1 MTAGISSAQIA
12 EYHNR
17 KRATAAAAYTP
28 YIQLHTADPG
38 AAGTTAVSAVTT
50 RQLATFAA
58 PSGASSTATTPSF
71 TMTATETI
79 THISIWDAATTGNFK
94 ESWPLTASVAVV
106 NGSTFSF
113 TAFTLTFG
121 PLAA

>member
-1 MTAGISSAQIA
+1 MTRGLASGQIA

-28 YIQLHTADPG
+28 YIKLHIGDPG
-38 AAGTTAVSAVTT
+38 SDGTGNPSVVTT

-58 PSGASSTATTPSF
+58 PSGASSSATVPTFS
-71 TMTATETI
+71 MTATETI
-79 THISIWDAATTGNFK
+79 TDISIWDASTGGNFK
-94 ESWPLTASVAVV
+94 ESWALGASVPVV

-113 TAFTLTFG
+113 TSFSLSYG

>member
-50 RQLATFAA
+50 RNLATFAA
-58 PSGASSTATTPSF
+58 PSGASSTATTSAWS
-71 TMTATETI
+71 MTTTETI
-79 THISIWDAATTGNFK
+79 THISIWDASTAGNFK
-94 ESWPLTASVAVV
+94 ESWALSAGVPVV
-106 NGSTFSF
+106 SGSTFSF